1 MGMNMWRLA
10 IQTLRFRRS
19 GFLAT
24 FVALFFGT
32 AVVMACG
39 GLMETGI
46 RNNVPAA
53 RLAGAAAVVIGDR
66 SYELHPGSPDD
77 SEQEVLPEIAPLDA
91 GLTGKLAAV
100 PGVERVVGD
109 VTFPAVL
116 LAGSSPGAKASAHG
130 WDSAPLA
137 PYGLRSGAP
146 PAGPGQ
152 VVLDTATASKAGAGV
167 GDRIRVAAH
176 GGSAVYRVSGIVG
189 GMAGQDRARAVVGPV
204 LFFAQDEAR
213 RLAGHPDTYDS
224 LAVVARPG
232 TDGARLT
239 DGITGA
245 LAGTHAKVLTGDDRG
260 FAEFPVAQERRSDL
274 ISLAGVFGGLAVLV
288 AVFVTA
294 GTVTLS
300 AAQRRRELALMRAI
314 GVTPR
319 QLRRMLLA
327 ESLFVAVVAIL
338 PAWLPGQWLG
348 GVLFDRLAASGVTS
362 GAVEFT
368 LGRIPLA
375 AAGGAV
381 LLTAVG
387 SGLIG
392 ARRAARTRPAEA
404 LSEAAVQERWF
415 GVWRLL
421 FALLFLSGAA
431 ALVVVTWTVMR
442 GPVAS
447 STAMPAVMLAVIG
460 LALLAPGLTKM
471 CVALLHGPVRALT
484 GASGHLAMLNSRAR
498 AVQMGATVAPVMLA
512 VGIATASL
520 YIQTTQDEL
529 TNGAFVANLSADA
542 VLTSVSGTVDPAL
555 VDRVQE
561 LPGVAA
567 ASAYVT
573 SLGYLERPD
582 GRGTETGEDG
592 MPLRGVSARG
602 AAGTTAAAATRGS
615 FAALTGRTVALPEG
629 AGHDVGDTVTL
640 RLGDN
645 TTVAVRVVATYRPKA
660 SSDAALLPA
669 ALLAPHTTA
678 GLPGQILVRAKPGA
692 DLGPALAGLA
702 AAEPGLTVE
711 GRDALV
717 AAHDQG
723 TQTQSWVTYLLVGMI
738 IAYTAI
744 SVVNSLALATGNRRR
759 EFGLQ
764 RLTGATR
771 GQVMRMVTVE
781 GLLVGVVGVLLG
793 TAAAAAI
800 LVAFVHAA
808 GDGTRLLPSGPGWL
822 YGVVVAA
829 ALGLTL
835 SATLVPTWR
844 ALRGRPAEAA
854 GAGAE

>member
-167 GDRIRVAAH
+167 GDRIRIAAH

-239 DGITGA
+239 DGISRA

-529 TNGAFVANLSADA
+529 TNRAFVANLSADA